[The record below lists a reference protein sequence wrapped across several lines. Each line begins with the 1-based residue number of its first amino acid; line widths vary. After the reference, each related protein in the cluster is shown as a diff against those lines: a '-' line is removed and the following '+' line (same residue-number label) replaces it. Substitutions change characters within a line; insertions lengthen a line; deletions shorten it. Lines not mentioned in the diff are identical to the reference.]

1 MGLFINQGKQDAS
14 QDTKFDI
21 LVAENITAQIVGVK
35 LAQSQP
41 DTLEI
46 TFKIL
51 AGPYKGRLFWDRVN
65 YNPTSDFSWKYR
77 ALRKAAGCPYSDKE
91 GASIDIEALLLNKAV
106 LVDLDGREGKNR
118 KGEKQMYQNVK
129 YKAAPARAA
138 AKAAA
143 SEPAPTQAVED
154 DGSNSPFGID
164 EEPSAEDWAEVTEAT
179 PSKSEVANDAAD
191 WE

>member
-14 QDTKFDI
+14 QDSKFDI
-21 LVAENITAQIVGVK
+21 LVANDITAQITGVK
-35 LAQSQP
+35 LAQNQT

-91 GASIDIEALLLNKAV
+91 GASVDIEALLLNKAV

-118 KGEKQMYQNVK
+118 KGEKQIYQNVK
-129 YKAAPARAA
+129 YKAPP
-138 AKAAA
+138 AKATA
-143 SEPAPTQAVED
+143 SAPAPTQAAED
-154 DGSNSPFGID
+154 DGSDSPFGVD
-164 EEPSAEDWAEVTEAT
+164 EEPSAADWAEAEAET
-179 PSKSEVANDAAD
+179 PSKSEAANDAAD